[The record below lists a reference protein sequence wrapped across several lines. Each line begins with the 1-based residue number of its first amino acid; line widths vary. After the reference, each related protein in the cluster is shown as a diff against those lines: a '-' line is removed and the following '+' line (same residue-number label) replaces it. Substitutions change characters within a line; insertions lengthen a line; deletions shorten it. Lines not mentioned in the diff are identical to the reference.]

1 MWQEVH
7 ERSYLRA
14 NAGMAK
20 EDDGNSEIMMTPR
33 KKPHRIL
40 KIFANPLIMPQH
52 ILLYVECQG
61 KNFQECVLTLTNLI
75 GLPKLIAKL

>member
-1 MWQEVH
+1 MWQEAH

-14 NAGMAK
+14 NAGVAK

-33 KKPHRIL
+33 KKTHRIL

-61 KNFQECVLTLTNLI
+61 ENFPV
-75 GLPKLIAKL
+75 P

>member
-1 MWQEVH
+1 
-7 ERSYLRA
+7 
-14 NAGMAK
+14 MAK

-61 KNFQECVLTLTNLI
+61 KKRDSGYYSAKVKKRWLQRALKYN
-75 GLPKLIAKL
+75 GLYVYCDY